1 MKTPFIQGIP
11 MAKHGQILLGDAAL
25 RVRARRNFTFSCLFS
40 VPLPPS
46 WFGMVGCKPVGKGA
60 PANSE
65 TDIICIYIYIYV
77 FIYIYICIY
86 IYIYVFICIYI
97 YMYLYVYIYIFI
109 YIYIY
114 IYMNSMGISW
124 RYHQT
129 LPPNIDGSNTK
140 PGFHLI
146 FLLPEKAPKHQRSVE
161 GSVKLQSSFRVH
173 HIKLHFW
180 QMCRCCGCFFY
191 DSNILKSD

>member
-1 MKTPFIQGIP
+1 
-11 MAKHGQILLGDAAL
+11 
-25 RVRARRNFTFSCLFS
+25 
-40 VPLPPS
+40 
-46 WFGMVGCKPVGKGA
+46 
-60 PANSE
+60 
-65 TDIICIYIYIYV
+65 
-77 FIYIYICIY
+77 
-86 IYIYVFICIYI
+86 
-97 YMYLYVYIYIFI
+97 MYLYVYIYIYI
-109 YIYIY
+109 YIFIY

-180 QMCRCCGCFFY
+180 QMCRCCGFFFMTQIYSNQIESWFSCFNQCFTWSLQWSMSSRKRGLQFEAMLWGDEGREHLQEGRNLQNLTY
-191 DSNILKSD
+191 IALGKLWLIREIPII